1 MDNKN
6 QAEQGEP
13 EGQDQTGFRYRG
25 AAARYRRQK
34 LPSYK
39 GNPLLEALRP
49 ILKEEEVAALL
60 RYDPGYNEEYRQWA
74 SELRLHLILDAM
86 RFVEPL
92 TNHIALQQILDGLI
106 RSGYVERN
114 PFPRKAHL
122 LKSRARLER
131 IKEGLG
137 SLPPPHST
145 GREVSVIGLSG
156 VGKSTAL
163 RSILALYDQVINHGR
178 YRDQPFTL
186 RQLVYV
192 KLECPQDGSLGGLC
206 KAFFKEVDR
215 LLETNTYHLYVRSGK
230 RTVDEMLI
238 DMAGVASRHFLGLL
252 VIDEIQNLREAQGD
266 GAARAHN
273 FLVQLDNELG
283 IPVVLVGTPRA
294 QAVLTGEFRRARR
307 ASGLGAF
314 PWDRMREDGE
324 WDVFLKALWKYQYV
338 RKPIPFTE
346 ELRHTLYFE
355 SQGITDLAVKL
366 YMLAQVEAIA
376 RATDDGEVKVEEE
389 VTKDLIEEVAQDR
402 LRYMQRFLNALRKN
416 DPAEL
421 KKYQDI
427 APLDLE
433 FAVNEA
439 IITLR
444 SRQPGASPAAETSSP
459 PGETLANEQ
468 LEKAEGGSGER
479 RQPQSQRLSKE
490 KPDITKWVLIKT
502 ALKGELDGMT
512 GYESLKK
519 GGFIRSAWEHLEPE
533 AGAERELLSA

>member
-13 EGQDQTGFRYRG
+13 EEQDQTGFRYRG
-25 AAARYRRQK
+25 TRARYRRQK
-34 LPSYK
+34 LPNYK
-39 GNPLLEALRP
+39 GNPLIEALRS
-49 ILKEEEVAALL
+49 ILKEEEVTDLL
-60 RYDPGYNEEYRQWA
+60 RYDPGYDEEYRQWS

-92 TNHIALQQILDGLI
+92 TNHIALQQLLDGLM

-122 LKSRARLER
+122 LKNRARLER
-131 IKEGLG
+131 MKEGLG
-137 SLPPPHST
+137 SLPPPRST

-163 RSILALYDQVINHGR
+163 RSILALYDQVINHSR
-178 YRDQPFTL
+178 YRGQPFTL

-215 LLETNTYHLYVRSGK
+215 LLGTNTYRLYVKSGR

-314 PWDRMREDGE
+314 PWDRMQEDEE

-366 YMLAQVEAIA
+366 FMLAQVEAIA
-376 RATDDGEVKVEEE
+376 RAIDDGEVKVEEE

-416 DPAEL
+416 DPEEL

-439 IITLR
+439 IATLR
-444 SRQPGASPAAETSSP
+444 RRQTGAPSSAETSSST
-459 PGETLANEQ
+459 EEAQAHEQ
-468 LEKAEGGSGER
+468 QEKAEDGSGESR
-479 RQPQSQRLSKE
+479 EPQSQCKSK
-490 KPDITKWVLIKT
+490 KRPDTTKWVLLKIFI
-502 ALKGELDGMT
+502 KGELDGMS

-519 GGFIRSAWEHLEPE
+519 AGFVRSSREHLEPE
-533 AGAERELLSA
+533 IGVDRHALSA